1 MKGVVLGVNVEEVE
15 VEGVEGDYL
24 TWGLKRAITLGLAL
38 FIVVVV
44 VVVIVVVELIIKAHN
59 KLSLSHS
66 DYSLTKINNYLRP
79 SV

>member
-44 VVVIVVVELIIKAHN
+44 VVIVVVELIIKAHN